1 MIFWWITFFCALGV
15 EGEIPASFSD
25 ATYNYLRAVKIKG
38 VAGAKVEMQLIKVL
52 LAKSPVLRRMVID
65 PDIEGDESLKE
76 LAQITKFQ
84 RASPWA
90 EVVYNV
96 NAYPG
101 YEPAWLYIF
110 KP

>member
-1 MIFWWITFFCALGV
+1 MFAGPGEVPGKLLTALNV
-15 EGEIPASFSD
+15 L
-25 ATYNYLRAVKIKG
+25 TYPRAVKIKG

-84 RASPWA
+84 RASP
-90 EVVYNV
+90 
-96 NAYPG
+96 
-101 YEPAWLYIF
+101 
-110 KP
+110 